1 MNSINHYIRTKI
13 KGIQQKDE
21 DKVLI
26 QIHLKNGEL
35 WTKEYNQN
43 DYIGGVI
50 NDFKLENKEDIPEEY
65 LSDWKNKN
73 ESLEMTDKIKTLLF
87 KEIPNLFLSN
97 INNNNPFSLDKQII
111 PDIIGKPFNNPF
123 EVFEF
128 HRNEKLLKIQKY
140 DNDTIKAFQLEEYSP
155 ASAYCN
161 GNNYLFISGGESQNF
176 EILKNFWKINL
187 ETQKIEI
194 FLMMPKKNHSM
205 TFILG
210 KYVFIVGGNDL
221 KTFYFNNEN
230 NQFGGWGDL
239 NHKRME
245 PALALI
251 SNNLYCFDNINYNNN
266 NLELTFEKTDLKSQ
280 SHKWELIKP
289 FIKIPSPNKKF
300 NQKFFG
306 VVNYNDNDI
315 IFLGGNMDEEEENKY
330 NYKYNILNKT
340 IEFSDIS
347 YKEYNLKEKTF
358 LHFKEDIDYILP
370 DFNRHHPEVLFFQK
384 NKAKL
389 SLVKY
394 EPEKKKLLK
403 NTPINHY
410 DYKHNFNMPLDLLN
424 GVKSENI
431 KITEEKKPEIR
442 EPSFP
447 EINLYI
453 KNKFEQ
459 PPFKPPEIDPNKPDL
474 TISIPN
480 LNDIKK
486 VSDKHCY
493 DISVNKIE
501 RNSNEEE
508 KVEQIDNNTIV
519 VNSKNNEIL
528 KNNLKPEIKEKI
540 QKGIEEINYNNDI
553 NEQKNINQIIKKEHI
568 KEKIK
573 SEDFYCSGVIPGLK
587 KSKSNINS
595 DIKDIQ
601 NNNNQEN
608 NINKNKTEK
617 TLLEDSK
624 NCSYIKDISKDIL
637 LRGTIKGISSK
648 EKRLSQTPIKENKNK
663 IPNTEDKKASNR
675 NDLIKNLDLTKD
687 INLSGIILGKR
698 QKEENSKQPSIMK
711 TKNIVQNN
719 NPYINHKSNIS
730 YGIGKQQ
737 EKTNL
742 NYNYNLNN
750 QNIKNNI
757 KNNGKNMELSKQ
769 KTLQNAINQSQIKMK
784 YDFILTGIIIG
795 EKDKNNL
802 RHNSYAKRN
811 IPPGKSFKEQYYNY
825 PSRNNNFKGK
835 IVNSNYY
842 KNYTH
847 NPQLN
852 SPKFTNN
859 GQNLNNNIRE
869 QNNNINE
876 NVVINKEG
884 KIDFTLQDAKFSSS
898 NILNIYTNEN
908 NNILDNSRN
917 KMTLQKSLYESNY
930 SKEQKNN
937 NNNLGMPKLELN
949 NINDIKKEMENKV
962 IKNDIIK
969 NSNNLEMII
978 NTESNN
984 NTKVLYSSIGNNS
997 TKKKGKLPMVNQKR
1011 NDFEPIRTDQVG
1023 NLDIDKINAD
1033 NLKFSNANGQKN

>member
-1 MNSINHYIRTKI
+1 
-13 KGIQQKDE
+13 
-21 DKVLI
+21 
-26 QIHLKNGEL
+26 
-35 WTKEYNQN
+35 
-43 DYIGGVI
+43 
-50 NDFKLENKEDIPEEY
+50 
-65 LSDWKNKN
+65 
-73 ESLEMTDKIKTLLF
+73 
-87 KEIPNLFLSN
+87 
-97 INNNNPFSLDKQII
+97 
-111 PDIIGKPFNNPF
+111 
-123 EVFEF
+123 
-128 HRNEKLLKIQKY
+128 
-140 DNDTIKAFQLEEYSP
+140 
-155 ASAYCN
+155 
-161 GNNYLFISGGESQNF
+161 
-176 EILKNFWKINL
+176 
-187 ETQKIEI
+187 
-194 FLMMPKKNHSM
+194 
-205 TFILG
+205 
-210 KYVFIVGGNDL
+210 
-221 KTFYFNNEN
+221 
-230 NQFGGWGDL
+230 
-239 NHKRME
+239 
-245 PALALI
+245 
-251 SNNLYCFDNINYNNN
+251 
-266 NLELTFEKTDLKSQ
+266 
-280 SHKWELIKP
+280 
-289 FIKIPSPNKKF
+289 
-300 NQKFFG
+300 
-306 VVNYNDNDI
+306 
-315 IFLGGNMDEEEENKY
+315 
-330 NYKYNILNKT
+330 
-340 IEFSDIS
+340 
-347 YKEYNLKEKTF
+347 
-358 LHFKEDIDYILP
+358 
-370 DFNRHHPEVLFFQK
+370 
-384 NKAKL
+384 
-389 SLVKY
+389 
-394 EPEKKKLLK
+394 
-403 NTPINHY
+403 
-410 DYKHNFNMPLDLLN
+410 
-424 GVKSENI
+424 
-431 KITEEKKPEIR
+431 
-442 EPSFP
+442 
-447 EINLYI
+447 
-453 KNKFEQ
+453 
-459 PPFKPPEIDPNKPDL
+459 
-474 TISIPN
+474 
-480 LNDIKK
+480 
-486 VSDKHCY
+486 
-493 DISVNKIE
+493 
-501 RNSNEEE
+501 
-508 KVEQIDNNTIV
+508 
-519 VNSKNNEIL
+519 
-528 KNNLKPEIKEKI
+528 
-540 QKGIEEINYNNDI
+540 
-553 NEQKNINQIIKKEHI
+553 
-568 KEKIK
+568 
-573 SEDFYCSGVIPGLK
+573 
-587 KSKSNINS
+587 
-595 DIKDIQ
+595 
-601 NNNNQEN
+601 
-608 NINKNKTEK
+608 
-617 TLLEDSK
+617 
-624 NCSYIKDISKDIL
+624 
-637 LRGTIKGISSK
+637 
-648 EKRLSQTPIKENKNK
+648 
-663 IPNTEDKKASNR
+663 
-675 NDLIKNLDLTKD
+675 
-687 INLSGIILGKR
+687 
-698 QKEENSKQPSIMK
+698 MK

-730 YGIGKQQ
+730 YGIGTQQ